1 MLSFIFKTTFA
12 SPVTPIVPVLETSKD
27 TSLPLVSY
35 LLLKFTSLKRSKLNA
50 GYDVA
55 LMVYDKDESLKS
67 KVTFESLKNI
77 SGGFI
82 GDIVPDPVDVIPTKF
97 GKSRFIS

>member
-1 MLSFIFKTTFA
+1 M
-12 SPVTPIVPVLETSKD
+12 
-27 TSLPLVSY
+27 
-35 LLLKFTSLKRSKLNA
+35 
-50 GYDVA
+50 A
-55 LMVYDKDESLKS
+55 LIVYDKDESLKS
-67 KVTFESLKNI
+67 KVTFESLNNI